1 MELVERTMSYLAK
14 VADESV
20 PNEDVIAARGRL
32 RDYMLGL
39 GNTPDQA
46 EYWIGY
52 SEAVSDDEFLFD
64 VLITDAAIAVM
75 QGWIVK

>member
-1 MELVERTMSYLAK
+1 MELVNRTMSYLAK
-14 VADESV
+14 LADDSV
-20 PNEDVIAARGRL
+20 PSEKVIAARLEL

-52 SEAVSDDEFLFD
+52 SEAVSEDEFLFD
-64 VLITDAAIAVM
+64 LLITDAAISIM